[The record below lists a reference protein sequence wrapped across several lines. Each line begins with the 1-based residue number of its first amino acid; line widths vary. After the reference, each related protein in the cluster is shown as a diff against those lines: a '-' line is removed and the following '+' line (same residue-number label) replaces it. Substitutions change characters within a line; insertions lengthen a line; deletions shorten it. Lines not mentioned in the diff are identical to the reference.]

1 MLDFEYIETE
11 RLVLKG
17 ISPAL
22 MTFIFEHHS
31 KDEIMNLLGHQSEK
45 EYRLEEFK
53 QKNGYSTYNRSFLT
67 FLLQDKQSGKIIGRC
82 GIHNWNTDHSR
93 AEVGYHMTD
102 ESFKRRG
109 LMTEAFGAVIDY
121 GFQTLNLHRME
132 ALVGAHN
139 IPSLRLMEK
148 YNFVREGVLRE
159 HWLVD
164 GQYEDSVMFSRL
176 RKAYTDGK

>member
-1 MLDFEYIETE
+1 MDFELIETE
-11 RLVLKG
+11 RLLLQG

-31 KDEIMNLLGHQSEK
+31 RDKIMHILGHRSEK
-45 EYRLEEFK
+45 EYETEFFK

-67 FLLQDKQSGKIIGRC
+67 FLLQEKQSGKIIGRC
-82 GIHNWNTDHSR
+82 GLHNWNADHHR

-102 ESFKRRG
+102 ESFRKRG

-121 GFQTLNLHRME
+121 GFNTLNLHRME
-132 ALVGAHN
+132 ALVGANN

-148 YNFVREGVLRE
+148 YGFVQEGVLRE
-159 HWLVD
+159 HWLTD
-164 GQYEDSVMFSRL
+164 GEFEDSVMFSKL
-176 RKAYTDGK
+176 QKELADGE